1 MRAESEQ
8 RKANS
13 EKLRAESEITTRR
26 LSRLLTAA
34 QGLSHSPFF
43 SSARIQLKPLAQL
56 CDRLAT
62 ATNAGL
68 DDRRIWRDEQN
79 RGNQAQR
86 AAAQQI
92 CQRLARGAALADALQ
107 DTGDYFP
114 PLFLQM
120 AAVGETS
127 GQHGRIY
134 KRLAT
139 YYQRQLA
146 ARRSFLGKIAWPL
159 LELAMAVFVIGLFIW
174 IMGMLPAN
182 RGADG
187 QSTDLLG
194 WGLVGT
200 RGLILYIFGL
210 LLIGIGL
217 LLVVRSIRRQIGWA
231 ERFSEWILQ
240 LPLIGTALK
249 TLALA
254 RFTWAMHLVLDT
266 PMDLRR
272 ALPLALETTGS
283 RYYTR
288 HTKAIVSQIE
298 QGRNIPSA
306 LAATGCFPSDLLDA
320 IATGEQSGQLVEQ
333 MGRLSDDYQ
342 ERATLAVNVLAQV
355 AGYGTWILVA
365 ALIIVMI
372 FQLFSQYVAQI
383 ERFL

>member
-1 MRAESEQ
+1 MFG
-8 RKANS
+8 
-13 EKLRAESEITTRR
+13 I
-26 LSRLLTAA
+26 
-34 QGLSHSPFF
+34 SH
-43 SSARIQLKPLAQL
+43 IHLKPLAQL

-68 DDRRIWRDEQN
+68 DDRRIWRDESS
-79 RGNQAQR
+79 RGSQTQQ

-92 CQRLARGAALADALQ
+92 SQRLACGGTLCDALR

-114 PLFLQM
+114 TLFRQM

-127 GQHGRIY
+127 GQHGRTY
-134 KRLAT
+134 KRLAA

-146 ARRSFLGKIAWPL
+146 ARRSFLAKIAWPL
-159 LELAMAVFVIGLFIW
+159 LELTMAVFVIGLFIW
-174 IMGMLPAN
+174 IMGMLPSSQ
-182 RGADG
+182 GADG
-187 QSTDLLG
+187 EPTDLLG

-200 RGLILYIFGL
+200 RGLILYILGL
-210 LLIGIGL
+210 LLMGIGL
-217 LLVVRSIRRQIGWA
+217 LLVVEAVRRQIGWA
-231 ERFSEWILQ
+231 GRLQEWVLQ
-240 LPLIGTALK
+240 LPIIGAALK

-272 ALPLALETTGS
+272 AIPLALETTGN

-288 HTKAIVSQIE
+288 HAKAIVSQIE
-298 QGRNIPSA
+298 QGRNIPSS

-320 IATGEQSGQLVEQ
+320 VATGEQSGQLVEQ

-342 ERATLAVNVLAQV
+342 ERATLAINLLAQA
-355 AGYGTWILVA
+355 AGYGTWLLVA
-365 ALIIVMI
+365 VLIIVMI
-372 FQLFSQYVAQI
+372 FQLFGQYVAQI